1 MIKFT
6 QGNLLES
13 GADALVNTVNTVG
26 VMGKG
31 IALMFK
37 ERFPLNFELYA
48 KACKQGQVHTG
59 SMFITETGE
68 LSGPKWIVNFP
79 TKQHWRANSR
89 MEWIAAGLADL
100 REWLCVNKVRSVALP
115 PLGAG
120 NGGLEWESV
129 KPLIINTLSDLETE
143 VLVYEPTTQYQNV
156 QKRIG
161 VEQLTPA
168 RSLISELVRRY
179 SILGMDCSLLEIHKL
194 AWFLERSL
202 ARRQISSPLKLKFR
216 AHFYGPYAEEL
227 PYLLNALDG
236 SYLHCEK
243 RIADADPLDT
253 LWFDDAKEPLVT
265 AYLQSE
271 AKEFLPALEEA
282 TSLIDGFQSPFGMEL
297 LATCD
302 WLINRQNVLPT
313 VTSLR
318 EGLHAW
324 PSRPWASDR
333 KARIFS
339 DKVLGVALERLIT
352 AQWVTQQ

>member
-6 QGNLLES
+6 QGNLLDS
-13 GADALVNTVNTVG
+13 GAEALVNTVNTVG

-48 KACKQGQVHTG
+48 KACKQQQVSTG
-59 SMFITETGE
+59 TMFITETGE
-68 LSGPKWIVNFP
+68 LSGPKWVVNFP

-89 MEWIAAGLADL
+89 VEWISEGLADL
-100 REWLCVNKVRSVALP
+100 REWIVENSVRSIALP

-120 NGGLEWESV
+120 NGGLDWGTV
-129 KPLIINTLSDLETE
+129 KPLIIDALSDLDTE

-156 QKRIG
+156 QKRSG
-161 VEQLTPA
+161 VEKLTPA

-179 SILGMDCSLLEIHKL
+179 SILGMDCSLLEIQKL

-202 ARRQISSPLKLKFR
+202 ARMQISSPLKLKFR
-216 AHFYGPYAEEL
+216 AHFYGPYAEDL

-243 RIADADPLDT
+243 RIADADPLET
-253 LWFDDAKEPLVT
+253 LWFDDSKEPLVT
-265 AYLQSE
+265 AFLQSE
-271 AKEFLPALEEA
+271 AKDYLPALEETTA
-282 TSLIDGFQSPFGMEL
+282 LIDGFQSPFGMEL

-302 WLINRQNVLPT
+302 WLISQQKVEPT
-313 VTSLR
+313 VDALR
-318 EGLHAW
+318 KGLHAW
-324 PSRPWASDR
+324 PSKPWASER
-333 KARIFS
+333 KAKIFS
-339 DKVLGVALERLIT
+339 DKVLEVALERLQK
-352 AQWVTQQ
+352 AQWISQ